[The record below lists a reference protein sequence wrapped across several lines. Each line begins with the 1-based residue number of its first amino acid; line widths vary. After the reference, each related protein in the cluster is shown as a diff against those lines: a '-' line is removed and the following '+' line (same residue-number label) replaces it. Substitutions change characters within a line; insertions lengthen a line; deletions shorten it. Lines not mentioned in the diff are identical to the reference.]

1 MSSAPNSPRPEI
13 SAELLRTSPEI
24 GTLLERALA
33 EDIGG
38 GDVTTEATVPG
49 PCPARGAFLA
59 KQDLMVC
66 GMPLLER
73 LYQLA
78 DPEIVFRPRVRD
90 GARVGPSLL
99 AVVEGDARVL
109 LRTERVALNFLQRL
123 CGIATFTD
131 NFTDELAGTEARLRD
146 TRKTTP
152 GLRLLEKYAVKVG
165 GGVNHRIGLYDE
177 ILIKE
182 NHAQLAGGVS
192 AAVTKARQKYG
203 NRFPLQVEVRNQ
215 EELREALA
223 PLSAGLEAG
232 PDSILLDN
240 MTPEQVRACVEI
252 TAGRL
257 PLEVSGGLTRENAR
271 AYAQTGV
278 NYLSVGALTHSA
290 PAVDISFDLAPR
302 AS

>member
-1 MSSAPNSPRPEI
+1 MSAAPNSPGTGI
-13 SAELLRTSPEI
+13 SEELLRTSPEI

-38 GDVTTEATVPG
+38 GDVTTEATVPDT
-49 PCPARGAFLA
+49 CPARGAFLA
-59 KQDLMVC
+59 KQELLVC
-66 GMPLLER
+66 GTPLLER

-90 GARVGPSLL
+90 GARIGPSLL

-182 NHAQLAGGVS
+182 NHAQLAGGVG
-192 AAVTKARQKYG
+192 AAVAKARQKFG
-203 NRFPLQVEVRNQ
+203 NRYPLQVEVRNE
-215 EELREALA
+215 EELRAVLD
-223 PLSAGLEAG
+223 AG

-240 MTPEQVRACVEI
+240 MTAEQVRACVEI

>member
-1 MSSAPNSPRPEI
+1 MSTAPNSPRPEI

-24 GTLLERALA
+24 GELLERALA

-38 GDVTTEATVPG
+38 GDVTTEATIPG

-66 GMPLLER
+66 GTPLLER
-73 LYQLA
+73 LYHLA

-90 GARVGPSLL
+90 GARISPSLM

-131 NFTDELAGTEARLRD
+131 NFTDELSGTEARLRD

-182 NHAQLAGGVS
+182 NHAQLAGGVG
-192 AAVTKARQKYG
+192 AAVTKARQKFG
-203 NRFPLQVEVRNQ
+203 NRFPLQVEVRN
-215 EELREALA
+215 EAELREA
-223 PLSAGLEAG
+223 LEAG

-240 MTPEQVRACVEI
+240 MTPEQVRACVKI
-252 TAGRL
+252 VAGRL

-290 PAVDISFDLAPR
+290 PAVDISFDLALR